1 MKEILMRLNSQ
12 AASGFGVSL
21 VILAGTVV
29 PALAQTSQS
38 ITSTNESAFSPGYLR
53 CGYRVNLVGI
63 DQSHPR
69 LSWVLQGGRRGERQT
84 AY

>member
-1 MKEILMRLNSQ
+1 MRLNSQ

-38 ITSTNESAFSPGYLR
+38 ITSTNKSAFGTRYLR
-53 CGYRVNLVGI
+53 CEYRVNPVGI
-63 DQSHPR
+63 D
-69 LSWVLQGGRRGERQT
+69 
-84 AY
+84 